1 MKPSRKDL
9 ISASARA
16 AQPASQPTAAGGRQT
31 TASSW
36 TAVAP
41 TLQSPRLT
49 LRGLLSADAESLFS
63 LLTTEPV
70 GQFILPPPDSV
81 ERFERFIQWTHYQQQ
96 GGRQLC
102 LGIVPAGHDASVG
115 LIQVRRETSDAST
128 AEWGFALSERFWG
141 TGLFV
146 GSAELLLAFLFEA
159 AGIYRLEART
169 IVDNAR
175 ANGALRKLGAVK
187 EGRLR
192 RGFHRDREHVD
203 QYLWSILAD
212 EWLSSRPI
220 TPRVA
225 A

>member
-1 MKPSRKDL
+1 MSTNMRA
-9 ISASARA
+9 IS
-16 AQPASQPTAAGGRQT
+16 PAMERPMAGGTAADTT
-31 TASSW
+31 TAW
-36 TAVAP
+36 TAFPP
-41 TLQSPRLT
+41 TLQSTRVT
-49 LRGLLSADAESLFS
+49 LRGLLSGDAESLFA

-81 ERFERFIQWTHYQQQ
+81 ERFERFIQWTTTQQQ

-102 LGIVPAGHDASVG
+102 FGIVPAGHDAAVG
-115 LIQVRRETSDAST
+115 LIQVRRETSSATT

-146 GSAELLLAFLFEA
+146 ASADLLLTFLFEHG
-159 AGIYRLEART
+159 GIYRLEART

-175 ANGALRKLGAVK
+175 ANGALQKLHAVQ

-192 RGFHRDREHVD
+192 RGFNRGDEYLD
-203 QYLWSILAD
+203 QLLWSILAD
-212 EWLSSRPI
+212 EWLDTRPMR
-220 TPRVA
+220 TTRA